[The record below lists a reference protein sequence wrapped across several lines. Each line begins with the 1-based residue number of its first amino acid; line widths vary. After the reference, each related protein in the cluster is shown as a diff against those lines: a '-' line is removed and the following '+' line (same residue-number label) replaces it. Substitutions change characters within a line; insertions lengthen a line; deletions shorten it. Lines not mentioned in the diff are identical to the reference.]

1 MGTLSART
9 LAIGICAGFLLI
21 RPDPGGVH
29 AAATPGPAAPSISV
43 QDAADASS
51 PEDADTVKADTL
63 EVDTLEADTV
73 EADTI
78 SREGLSP
85 VVRFDNGLSVVTGSV
100 KGDESEETI
109 SAAVVTLKRM
119 KGPEAE
125 GLRTETDEYGR
136 FRFEGIPSGDYLVE
150 THHLGYQ
157 DRMDTVS
164 VGHRDLLALDV
175 PLTTEAVELPPIEV
189 TVRSAWLARTGFYWR
204 QERGL
209 GQFMSPEEVD
219 RRSANSFSELV
230 RGIPGVRVVRV
241 CGDTYPCDK
250 MIRMRHTNRA
260 RRCRV
265 QYYMDGQPM
274 GGRVYPDDIS
284 AHDIAAIE
292 VYRNIAETPAQFY
305 SRCGSVVMW
314 SKRFD
319 PRSRDD

>member
-1 MGTLSART
+1 MGTLFART
-9 LAIGICAGFLLI
+9 LAVGICAGFLLV
-21 RPDPGGVH
+21 RPAPGGVH
-29 AAATPGPAAPSISV
+29 AAGTPDLAAPSVSG
-43 QDAADASS
+43 QDAADPSS
-51 PEDADTVKADTL
+51 TAEAGMVEADTV
-63 EVDTLEADTV
+63 EADTV

-85 VVRFDNGLSVVTGSV
+85 VVQFDNGLSVITGSV
-100 KGDESEETI
+100 TTGEGSEESI
-109 SAAVVTLKRM
+109 SAAVVTLKRT
-119 KGPEAE
+119 KGSDAE

-157 DRMDTVS
+157 DRTDTVR
-164 VGHRDLLALDV
+164 VEHRALLALDV
-175 PLTTEAVELPPIEV
+175 PLTTQAVELPPIEV
-189 TVRSAWLARTGFYWR
+189 SVRSAWLAQTGFYWR
-204 QERGL
+204 KERGL

-230 RGIPGVRVVRV
+230 RGVPGVQVVRV
-241 CGDTYPCDK
+241 CDDSFPCDK
-250 MIRMRHTNRA
+250 MIRMRHTNSA

-319 PRSRDD
+319 PRSRDG